1 MPVTQTPDRLSPK
14 KRVTEGANRGSIA
27 DLFDTSPWAA
37 GKFWLGT
44 HYFIPRVTVP
54 PLGCGPAPRLCHIVG
69 AKSLVEPSHTLTIQ
83 VQSIGMQANA
93 RLRKLVADL
102 TPDKEMLSEVI
113 KKKLQPPHGAG

>member
-54 PLGCGPAPRLCHIVG
+54 PLGCGPAPRLEVPIERTSSR
-69 AKSLVEPSHTLTIQ
+69 SLGS
-83 VQSIGMQANA
+83 
-93 RLRKLVADL
+93 
-102 TPDKEMLSEVI
+102 MLS
-113 KKKLQPPHGAG
+113 G